1 MHPIVHHSSIPIF
14 RVPLDGSSLM
24 KKEKKKVHPH
34 RPSWEEYFMDITH
47 LVAKRSTCLRR
58 QVGALLVKDKKI
70 LATGYNGA
78 PSRLEHCLDIGCL
91 RQKQGI
97 PSGERHELCRGLH
110 AEQNAIIQ
118 AAYHGVEIR
127 GATLYC
133 TNHPCIICSK
143 MIINAGI
150 QRIVYD
156 EGYADALAKEMLKE
170 SGIEV
175 GKFDRDKKVKGE
187 KLKGKG
193 GEGL

>member
-1 MHPIVHHSSIPIF
+1 
-14 RVPLDGSSLM
+14 
-24 KKEKKKVHPH
+24 
-34 RPSWEEYFMDITH
+34 MDITH

-58 QVGALLVKDKKI
+58 QVGAILVKDKKI

-78 PSRLEHCLDIGCL
+78 PSRLNHCLDIGCL
-91 RQKQGI
+91 RQEQKI

-127 GATLYC
+127 GSTLYC

-150 QRIVYD
+150 ERVVYE
-156 EGYADALAKEMLKE
+156 EGYADDLAKTMLKE
-170 SGIEV
+170 SGINV
-175 GKFDRDKKVKGE
+175 GRFDRRSVRTSKSAE
-187 KLKGKG
+187 
-193 GEGL
+193 